1 MSLKLDTYSFLP
13 WVREGINNELS
24 VDPLQ
29 DNLRARLQI
38 PFKLKGTGID
48 GDKQETINQEISTY
62 GPGDIVGINKSI
74 IIKTD
79 PHDWI
84 TNFEPNYLP
93 CIDFYDED
101 FPWRY
106 SPIRPDGEDRLQPW
120 LALVVIEEGTFT
132 DGKDLTDKPLS
143 YFVLNDDVG
152 AEDLFQPA
160 EQLWAWAHVHINE
173 DLIKDET
180 TDQETVVAETNDLDK
195 VLSEYKRV
203 LNDNPDMAYSRIMCP
218 VKLKENTA
226 YHAFLIP
233 SFESGRLAGLG
244 ISPEAQFYQVGTQLR
259 PRTPS
264 WPSSEEITY
273 NNIIARV
280 DPKSF
285 PYYHRW
291 YFRTGNAGDFEYLV
305 RLLKPQ
311 PIDSRVGT
319 RNMDVTQPGSNITG
333 INDGELKPN
342 GGKYPPLEG
351 VLRLG
356 GALRIPEEA
365 IVDKETHS
373 KYKNWDQPYPRQ
385 FQKEL
390 AAFINLADAYSGKI
404 TGQAHNNINLPI
416 KLRAN
421 PGDDPD
427 PLITA
432 PLYGRWHSLTRRL
445 LDPASEFPNNNWV
458 HDLNLDPR
466 QRVAA
471 GFGTKVVQKNQEQYM
486 EAAWQQVGDIIEANK
501 RIRQAKLAELA
512 SLVWHVKYL
521 TPLVKVHPGTFMM
534 LTQPMQA
541 RIVSKGL
548 ALIGQEQSLT
558 LKHQVKESKV
568 PSVIFSPNLRAYT
581 RPNSRG
587 YKTLKYHPSDAPAD
601 QLVNRINEG
610 ELTPAPEKTTPK
622 VQTID
627 GYAET
632 FQPENVPGI
641 LNWMAEKEW
650 FKWFLLVLAIL
661 ILLLSVFFAASS
673 PSGIT
678 PSVGGVVGGA
688 LVVATGLLALFY
700 RIRKIERDIKAGGTL
715 VLINQTPEA
724 VARLPKKPN
733 FRLTVAGESTT
744 FQKGSSGSRDSQ
756 EATRYKAAL
765 LDTNRFLQRY
775 QLAAK
780 EPIKPK
786 LKLNTMVTATLT
798 ALDPKK
804 TIRDYVLKTQVNI
817 PDRIARERKKETFE
831 EAWAYPEFDIPM
843 YRHLLDISP
852 DLFLPNINY
861 VAQNSISLLETNQ
874 EFIEAYMVGLN
885 HEFARELV
893 WREYPS
899 DYRGSYFRQFWDVSD
914 FTYDQADLQ
923 KLLNIA
929 RSKLPANATSGD
941 IQKQMAEEIR
951 ESLKDIPKLHLWSKH
966 NNLGDHDHREAYR
979 KAKLEQSKDH
989 SEDKSEVVLVIR
1001 GELLKKYPNAVIYA
1015 HKAEW
1020 QMKDGKIDTDEERQ
1034 LVTLN
1039 ESESENPPRTKI
1051 KTPLYEA
1058 KVDPDIYFFGFD
1070 LDSKTAKGGSGKE
1083 GDTAAGW
1090 FFVIKER
1097 PGEPRFG
1104 LDMGTTEP
1112 GDIKVW
1118 NDLSWGTVVPEGSG
1132 DHHLNVENFQTLTI
1146 QNLATGETEKQLQHE
1161 EDKQLTWSKEMNSAE
1176 LAYVLYQSPVMMAVH
1191 AAEMLTTSNS

>member
-13 WVREGINNELS
+13 WVREGINNELQI
-24 VDPLQ
+24 DPLQ
-29 DNLRARLQI
+29 DNLRARLQM
-38 PFKLKGTGID
+38 PFKLKGSGID
-48 GDKQETINQEISTY
+48 GDKQETINQQISTY

-74 IIKTD
+74 IIKTE

-106 SPIRPDGEDRLQPW
+106 SPTKPDNEDRLQPW

-132 DGKDLTDKPLS
+132 EGKDLTDKPLS
-143 YFVLNDDVG
+143 YFVLNEDVSP
-152 AEDLFQPA
+152 ETLFQPA

-173 DLIKDET
+173 DLIKGET
-180 TDQETVVAETNDLDK
+180 TNTEKIVAETNDLDK
-195 VLSEYKRV
+195 VLTEYKRV
-203 LNDNPDMAYSRIMCP
+203 LSENPDMAYSRILCP

-244 ISPEAQFYQVGTQLR
+244 ISPEAQFYQAGTALR
-259 PRTPS
+259 PTTTS
-264 WPSSEEITY
+264 WPSGEEIVY
-273 NNIIARV
+273 NTIISRV
-280 DPKSF
+280 DSKSF

-319 RNMDVTQPGSNITG
+319 RNMDCTNPGSNISG
-333 INDGELKPN
+333 ISDQELKPN
-342 GGKYPPLEG
+342 GEKYSPLEG

-365 IVDKETHS
+365 IVDLETHQ
-373 KYKNWDQPYPRQ
+373 KYENWDQPYPRQ
-385 FQKEL
+385 FQREL
-390 AAFINLADAYSGKI
+390 ASFINLADEYGKKI
-404 TGQAHNNINLPI
+404 TGQAHNNNNLPLS
-416 KLRAN
+416 LRAN

-432 PLYGRWHSLTRRL
+432 PLYGRWHSLTQRL
-445 LDPASEFPNNNWV
+445 LDPTNPFPKNNWV

-466 QRVAA
+466 HRVTA
-471 GFGTKVVQKNQEQYM
+471 GFGTKVIQKNQEQYM

-501 RIRQAKLAELA
+501 RIRQAKLAEMA

-548 ALIGQEQSLT
+548 TLSGNEQTLT
-558 LKHQVKESKV
+558 LKHQVKASKV
-568 PSVIFSPNLRAYT
+568 PSVIFSPRIRAFT

-587 YKTLKYHPSDAPAD
+587 YKVLNYHASEAPAD
-601 QLVNRINEG
+601 HLIDRINTG
-610 ELTPAPEKTTPK
+610 EIHPAPEKTTPK

-627 GYAET
+627 DFAQA

-641 LNWMAEKEW
+641 LEWMAQKSW
-650 FKWFLLVLAIL
+650 FKWLLLILVIL
-661 ILLLSVFFAASS
+661 ILAL
-673 PSGIT
+673 II
-678 PSVGGVVGGA
+678 GVVGSGASFTSTSIGTLAGA
-688 LVVATGLLALFY
+688 LVVASGLILLFY
-700 RIRKIERDIKAGGTL
+700 RIQKVEKDKKAAQAL
-715 VLINQTPEA
+715 EFNRQTPEA
-724 VARLPKKPN
+724 VSRLPRKPD
-733 FRLTVAGESTT
+733 FTLTVAGERIS
-744 FQKGSSGSRDSQ
+744 FKKGQTGARDSQ

-765 LDTNRFLQRY
+765 LESNRFLKTY
-775 QLAAK
+775 QQAAI

-786 LKLNTMVTATLT
+786 LNLDTIATATIT

-804 TIRDYVLKTQVNI
+804 TIRDYVLKTQVKI
-817 PDRIARERKKETFE
+817 PERLARERKKETFE

-843 YRHLLDISP
+843 YEHLLDISP

-885 HEFARELV
+885 HEFARELL

-899 DYRGSYFRQFWDVSD
+899 DNRGSYFRQFWDVSD
-914 FTYDQADLQ
+914 FTYDQEDLQ
-923 KLLNIA
+923 KFLTLA
-929 RSKLPANATSGD
+929 KSKLPADATSED
-941 IQKQMAEEIR
+941 IEKQMTDEIR
-951 ESLKDIPKLHLWSKH
+951 ESLKDIPKLHLWSRY

-979 KAKLEQSKDH
+979 NAKLEQSKDH
-989 SEDKSEVVLVIR
+989 AEDKSEVVLVIR

-1020 QMKDGKIDTDEERQ
+1020 QMKDGKINTNEERQ
-1034 LVTLN
+1034 LVTLI
-1039 ESESENPPRTKI
+1039 ESEMENPPRTKI

-1104 LDMGTTEP
+1104 LDMGTTQP
-1112 GDIKVW
+1112 SDIKVW
-1118 NDLSWGTVVPEGSG
+1118 NDLSWGTVIPEGSS
-1132 DHHLNVENFQTLTI
+1132 DQHLNVDNFQTLTI
-1146 QNLATGETEKQLQHE
+1146 QNLATGETEKQQQHE
-1161 EDKQLTWSKEMNSAE
+1161 EDKQLTWSKQMNSAE
-1176 LAYVLYQSPVMMAVH
+1176 LAYVLYQSPVMIAVH
-1191 AAEMLTTSNS
+1191 AAEMLHTQKS